1 MSESNANT
9 GLTSAIGRYVK
20 LLVEDTRLNIAE
32 KLTRLLSAV
41 AVCAI
46 LLILA
51 LVALVFIS
59 IGVSLALAPVLDPV
73 WAFLIVAA
81 FYLVLI
87 GVLLLFK
94 TQLIVDPIARFL
106 SSLLLD
112 PPATPK
118 AQSNDKSASLSKD

>member
-1 MSESNANT
+1 MLSSESNANS

-20 LLVEDTRLNIAE
+20 LLVEDTRLNVAE

-41 AVCAI
+41 AVSAI

-59 IGVSLALAPVLDPV
+59 IGISLLLTPYLSPV
-73 WAFLIVAA
+73 WSFLIVAA
-81 FYLVLI
+81 FYLLLI
-87 GVLLLFK
+87 GGLLIFK
-94 TQLIVDPIARFL
+94 NQIIVDPIARFL

-112 PPATPK
+112 PPAPSNK
-118 AQSNDKSASLSKD
+118 NGNDKPTPVS